1 MISNLETLN
10 NIERLHRYKELNNSF
25 EEKLTFHFGANA
37 GFFSEFN
44 NMVFAILYCLQNG
57 IEFRLYSK
65 RGNLAYNKGWQDFFF
80 AFCEETEFYM
90 HSRYN
95 RRAYQMKKAHNFPP
109 ALLRIVSGNQYLTQ
123 DIWDKFRCREFESNI
138 FNIPELGIINETLPR
153 AAQTIINM
161 IWRYNE
167 PAATYIQEFKA
178 SVSIPEKY
186 ISMHIRAGDKTKE
199 KKIFNIEAYM
209 EEAVRLGISSNI
221 FVLTDDYRLIRE
233 LDEKYPDWNFYTLC
247 DPSEEGYVHDEFLK
261 LSKKEKYMR
270 LLKLLASIDI
280 CAASEHFIG
289 TFSSGP
295 GNYLGMRMGE
305 KKCTGI
311 DYKRWL
317 LW

>member
-1 MISNLETLN
+1 METLN
-10 NIERLHRYKELNNSF
+10 SIEKLHRYKELNNSF

-57 IEFRLYSK
+57 IKFRLYSK
-65 RGNLAYNKGWQDFFF
+65 RGNLTYKKGWQDFFL
-80 AFCEETEFYM
+80 AFCEETEFYL
-90 HSRYN
+90 HRRYN
-95 RRAYQMKKAHNFPP
+95 RRAYQMEKANPFPP

-123 DIWDKFRCREFESNI
+123 DIWNKFRCREFEKEI
-138 FNIPELGIINETLPR
+138 FYIPELGINNETLPH

-167 PAATYIQEFKA
+167 PAAIYIEEFKA
-178 SVSIPEKY
+178 SVSLPERY

-199 KKIFNIEAYM
+199 KRVYNIKSYM
-209 EEAVRLGISSNI
+209 EEAVKLEISQNI
-221 FVLTDDYRLIRE
+221 FVLTDDYRLIRS
-233 LDEKYPDWNFYTLC
+233 LKEKYSDWNFFTLC
-247 DPSEEGYVHDEFLK
+247 HSSEEGYVHNEFLK
-261 LSKKEKYMR
+261 LSKKEKYLR
-270 LLKLLASIDI
+270 VLKLLASIDI

-305 KKCTGI
+305 EKCTGI
-311 DYKRWL
+311 DYKQWL